1 MVSILVAYAS
11 KHDATAEIARAIGG
25 ALQESEGINADVRA
39 VETVQDLTG
48 YDAVVLG
55 SAIYVGQWQS
65 AAANFLKE
73 HEQVLAQRPVWLF
86 SSGPTGDSDPVTL
99 LKSWEFPERLKP
111 VVERIQPRDIAL
123 FHGRLDPAKLSL
135 FERIVVKGVRAH
147 LADSRDWNMIR
158 AWAQGIAEAL

>member
-1 MVSILVAYAS
+1 M
-11 KHDATAEIARAIGG
+11 
-25 ALQESEGINADVRA
+25 
-39 VETVQDLTG
+39 
-48 YDAVVLG
+48 VLG